1 MATFTDPGSPPK
13 DVVYVLSEN
22 ELASYYTT
30 LEEIPEYRKMFES
43 TSSDGSH
50 QSTGALLK
58 NEKNENEFKPKN
70 TSSSLT
76 INKDKDIQLTQLS
89 SNAHLP
95 GGVSNDTIIE
105 VQETGPSL
113 IDVDSS
119 PILSNF
125 NPFSLKEDQNNNITN
140 RIKNKKDQISID
152 TSDKIIERNVNEL
165 NNDTDDQSSVNHGHE
180 EVNNLVCKKCFGFK
194 PERTHHCSV
203 CKRCIL
209 KMDHHCPWLG
219 NCVGFY
225 NYKFFMLFLFYG
237 VLYIYFQC
245 ITIAITLIIKV
256 KITSDFLNDL
266 LFYEENAKK
275 LWAIHIFMSF
285 TLGSAV
291 TCLFVSHI
299 FENLF
304 DNYTTLEL
312 FDKQKRIREF
322 RFKRNRELRK
332 RELDELENDIKEL
345 EMEIESNPSLLDIDS
360 KRNNLKSIKTKYE
373 EKLKEFNHPRNRSSR
388 HTSESPRNIPKS
400 ILHNPYDLGKK
411 ENFYQIFGKDP
422 KLWLIPVSSSLGDG
436 YHFPRNEYHE

>member
-1 MATFTDPGSPPK
+1 
-13 DVVYVLSEN
+13 
-22 ELASYYTT
+22 
-30 LEEIPEYRKMFES
+30 MFES

-58 NEKNENEFKPKN
+58 NENELKHKN
-70 TSSSLT
+70 TSSSIT

-95 GGVSNDTIIE
+95 GGVSNETIIE

-113 IDVDSS
+113 IDVDS
-119 PILSNF
+119 PPAITNL
-125 NPFSLKEDQNNNITN
+125 NPFSLKEGQNNVFN
-140 RIKNKKDQISID
+140 RNNNRKDQISID

-165 NNDTDDQSSVNHGHE
+165 NNNPEDQSSLCHE

-245 ITIAITLIIKV
+245 ITILVTLLTKIK
-256 KITSDFLNDL
+256 ISPDFLSDL
-266 LFYEENAKK
+266 LFYEENAVK

-291 TCLFVSHI
+291 ACLFVSHI
-299 FENLF
+299 FENLL

-332 RELDELENDIKEL
+332 KELDELENEIKEL
-345 EMEIESNPSLLDIDS
+345 EMEVESNPSLLDIDS
-360 KRNNLKSIKTKYE
+360 KRNNLKNIKTKYE
-373 EKLKEFNHPRNRSSR
+373 EKLKEYNNPRNRSSR

-400 ILHNPYDLGKK
+400 VLHNPYDLGKK

-422 KLWLIPVSSSLGDG
+422 KLWFIPVSSSLGDG
-436 YHFPRNEYHE
+436 YHYPKYEYHE